1 MAIRSCP
8 HVSGL
13 VALFRIFHLQ
23 WSHVGVAIR
32 SAFMTTADV
41 IVNTG
46 KPIQDAQQDAAASAF
61 SVRA

>member
-1 MAIRSCP
+1 
-8 HVSGL
+8 

-23 WSHVGVAIR
+23 WSHASVAIR
-32 SAFMTTADV
+32 SAFMTTVDV